1 MTTHVRFEFT
11 AEDCSRVY
19 IQPIYYL
26 AENYKQSILKP
37 ELVEKE
43 KIDNNLKFMSPVPLQ
58 IHGFYNDKIKNKTQF
73 KYTVDKFSC
82 DIIFSYKDV
91 IFTMKPIECSATN
104 PIFTDVTHIS
114 NTLLTYYEIF
124 FSTRDLPV
132 FEEFLKTAIA
142 YRDLFFDD
150 KSDDQDQINIY
161 SNPTEGSYFEFIG
174 SRLKRPLKTIYLPSS
189 VKKDVVDDITKFLLP
204 ETQTRYNELGLLKK
218 RVYLFEG
225 VPGAGKT
232 SFIFALA
239 SYFNYDIAIVSFGPK
254 FTDTDMTRLLRGMN
268 TCDDS
273 TKRKKI
279 LVLEDMD
286 CIFKE
291 RKSNDEARNMVSFS
305 GLLNILDGFAT
316 PDGLICFITTNYKQ
330 HLDSALL
337 RPGRVD
343 YIATF
348 GYVLKEQIIDMF
360 TVYMNASSLAE
371 AFYTAVKDL
380 RIRIT
385 FSLLQQYLLKYLDNP
400 TEAIE
405 NVESMKKMHDVS
417 TIDKLAEDTG
427 LFS

>member
-1 MTTHVRFEFT
+1 MTTRVRFELT
-11 AEDCSRVY
+11 AEDCNRVY
-19 IQPIYYL
+19 NQPIYYL
-26 AENYKQSILKP
+26 AENYRQRMLKP

-43 KIDNNLKFMSPVPLQ
+43 KIDSNLKFMSPVPLQ

-73 KYTVDKFSC
+73 KYVVDKFTC

-91 IFTMKPIECSATN
+91 NFTMKPIECGAVI
-104 PIFTDVTHIS
+104 PIYTDVSRMS
-114 NTLLTYYEIF
+114 NTLLTYYEIS
-124 FSTRDLPV
+124 FSECDIAV
-132 FEEFLKTAIA
+132 FEEFLKTAIT
-142 YRDLFFDD
+142 YREMFLED
-150 KSDDQDQINIY
+150 KSDDKGQINIY
-161 SNPTEGSYFEFIG
+161 ANPTEGSYFEFIG
-174 SRLKRPLKTIYLPSS
+174 SRLKRPLKTIYLPSD
-189 VKKDVVDDITKFLLP
+189 VKKNVVNDITHFFLP
-204 ETQTRYNELGLLKK
+204 ATQARYTELGILKK
-218 RVYLFEG
+218 RIYLFEG

-239 SYFNYDIAIVSFGPK
+239 SHFDYDVAIISFGPK

-273 TKRKKI
+273 TKRKKF

-291 RKSNDEARNMVSFS
+291 RKSNDEARNNVSFS
-305 GLLNILDGFAT
+305 GLLNMLDGFAT

-360 TVYMNASSLAE
+360 TVYMNSSSLAE
-371 AFYTAVKDL
+371 AFYAAVKDL

-385 FSLLQQYLLKYLDNP
+385 FSLLQQYLLKYLDKP
-400 TEAIE
+400 AEAIE
-405 NVESMKKMHDVS
+405 NVESMKKMYDVS